1 MRCLRCSTCAK
12 PHGGVALWRKAPAA
26 QADVEVEAAEV
37 AEPVEAAEVAGTA
50 GSEQRPDRE
59 SPAKRQRRTSS
70 A

>member
-1 MRCLRCSTCAK
+1 M
-12 PHGGVALWRKAPAA
+12 WRKAPAA